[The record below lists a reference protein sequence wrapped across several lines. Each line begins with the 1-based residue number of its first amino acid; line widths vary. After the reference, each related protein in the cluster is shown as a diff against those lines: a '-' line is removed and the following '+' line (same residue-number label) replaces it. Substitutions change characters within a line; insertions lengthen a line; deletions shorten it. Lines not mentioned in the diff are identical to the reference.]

1 MWSITAILLKEIP
14 DAVNHQGIRPATGIS
29 AGRGVNPKPGS
40 AFLFCSL
47 KTTICTFGLQV
58 RAIGFVAGT
67 VKYGKLPTGIE
78 PAGTDRSF
86 IQAV

>member
-1 MWSITAILLKEIP
+1 MWSITAILLKEIL

-47 KTTICTFGLQV
+47 KINLPILQSV
-58 RAIGFVAGT
+58 GNFYIIHMQSD
-67 VKYGKLPTGIE
+67 GIAE
-78 PAGTDRSF
+78 S
-86 IQAV
+86 